1 MLAIANASREGA
13 RYLSSHPSD
22 NHKMS
27 CDDGRSE
34 PGGYCSTKDTAVR
47 MAQNYYV
54 DISPGNVS
62 VVPACTDL
70 DDLAGCDQGYPVNV
84 RVTVKMNLFLSW
96 FLSEP
101 FTLFRETRMVVQ

>member
-1 MLAIANASREGA
+1 MMAAANQVV
-13 RYLSSHPSD
+13 
-22 NHKMS
+22 
-27 CDDGRSE
+27 
-34 PGGYCSTKDTAVR
+34 TAAR